1 MEIKS
6 ESFISAPE
14 VLESLKERKIED
26 LTYEQKICLDFLK
39 KNYKMKVDDAKN
51 LMKELQ
57 KIGRISQRQA
67 SMIVNSLPKS
77 MEEVKLIFSKERT
90 MPKDEELK
98 QILETV
104 KKYVK

>member
-14 VLESLKERKIED
+14 VLESLKGRKIED

-51 LMKELQ
+51 LMEELQ